1 MNRTM
6 RRFSVH
12 TLTKETHVFHF
23 LSNESTG
30 NANFFTSNKNDL
42 LTIEKLLCYNGCKAA
57 EHVVTS
63 IDHDSLC
70 ADSRSGHHF
79 CYFFSRG
86 KFRVLVRTKIIREE
100 EKVCNVIIGL
110 FLIWCKPNINFF
122 LSYIL
127 PTCIFFFL

>member
-1 MNRTM
+1 
-6 RRFSVH
+6 
-12 TLTKETHVFHF
+12 
-23 LSNESTG
+23 
-30 NANFFTSNKNDL
+30 
-42 LTIEKLLCYNGCKAA
+42 
-57 EHVVTS
+57 VVTS

-127 PTCIFFFL
+127 PTCIFFCFSLVLLSAPPKNPPAPLKLPN